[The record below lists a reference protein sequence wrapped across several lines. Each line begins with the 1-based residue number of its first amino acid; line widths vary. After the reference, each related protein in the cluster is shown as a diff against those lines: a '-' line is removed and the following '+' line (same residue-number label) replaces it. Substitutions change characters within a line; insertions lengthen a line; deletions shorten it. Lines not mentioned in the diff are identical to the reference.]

1 MPPIL
6 TIALAALAGALVGL
20 WQRRNLATLGYRT
33 DQEHD
38 LPQPGPRC
46 WVVWVSTLALGS
58 LTATAV
64 ISNNP
69 LAYLPL
75 LPLTLAG
82 PWLAA
87 VDFDVLRLPN
97 RVLVPT
103 AILTL
108 LALAGLAAATQDWS
122 TVVLPAVAACL
133 TGTVLAGVHV
143 ASKGGIGFGD
153 VKLATAMSLAVG
165 PLGVGAVWLALL
177 AGSAAAL
184 IWVKAT
190 RRDGPIPYGP
200 WLLCG
205 CWIAALA
212 SAVPVRE

>member
-1 MPPIL
+1 MGKDQAIV
-6 TIALAALAGALVGL
+6 THGAASGVDAGQETTTQRASGALEPRNPRRGEHATVPVHAFEAQRQLLYRFTRHVGEL
-20 WQRRNLATLGYRT
+20 DDDGR
-33 DQEHD
+33 
-38 LPQPGPRC
+38 
-46 WVVWVSTLALGS
+46 S
-58 LTATAV
+58 
-64 ISNNP
+64 
-69 LAYLPL
+69 
-75 LPLTLAG
+75 
-82 PWLAA
+82 AA
-87 VDFDVLRLPN
+87 VDFDMLRLPN